1 MDDELC
7 DALAPLHQEILVGVG
22 VDQQHL
28 ELAPVAGID
37 EPRRVETGHAV
48 FERQAAARLDEAGIA
63 LGNRDRGARGN
74 EGAATAAGQQHIVT
88 SDEVGARVSRSGVR
102 GQWEI
107 GIEAKQWDVEH
118 GETLGHRY
126 HAQVL
131 AWMDLEMTGLEPDKH
146 VIVEIATLITDDNL
160 EIVAEGPDLVIGHP
174 PDAMSRMDDFVRE
187 MHTRS
192 GLLPLIEAST
202 TTLEEAGERT
212 LAFLKEHI
220 AEPRT
225 VPLCG
230 NSIGTDRRFLAR
242 FYPEIEDYLH
252 YRSVDVSTLKEL
264 ARRWYPEALTNAP
277 KKARGHRA
285 LDDIRESLD
294 ELRYYRTQLF
304 RS

>member
-1 MDDELC
+1 MDDQLR
-7 DALAPLHQEILVGVG
+7 DALAPLDEEILVGVG

-28 ELAPVAGID
+28 ELAAIAGID
-37 EPRRVETGHAV
+37 ETGRVETGHAV
-48 FERQAAARLDEAGIA
+48 LECQPTAGLDEAGVA
-63 LGNRDRGARGN
+63 LGDRDRGTGGD
-74 EGAATAAGQQHIVT
+74 EGTATAVGQQHIVAG
-88 SDEVGARVSRSGVR
+88 DEVGAGITWSGVG
-102 GQWEI
+102 GQRQI

-118 GETLGHRY
+118 GATLGHRY
-126 HAQVL
+126 HAHVL

-160 EIVAEGPDLVIGHP
+160 EVIAEGPDLVIGQP
-174 PDAMSRMDDFVRE
+174 PDAMARMDDFVRE

-202 TTLEEAGERT
+202 TTLEEAGALT